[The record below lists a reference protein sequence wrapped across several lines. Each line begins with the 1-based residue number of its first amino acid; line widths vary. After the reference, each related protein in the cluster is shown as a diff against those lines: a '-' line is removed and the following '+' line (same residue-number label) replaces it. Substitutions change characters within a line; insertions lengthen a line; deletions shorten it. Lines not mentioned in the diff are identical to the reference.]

1 MAGPEHVRTDIT
13 AEYKPVW
20 DRGLLGAGITIA
32 VPDTGAGE
40 AARHFA
46 AEQAKLGHADIPF
59 GQLETIDVPG
69 ASADSGD
76 GGEHAYQ
83 VLRRILFVAPA
94 ARVLDLPIFRGMPS
108 RDIIMRAMDI
118 AYEHDAD
125 VLNMSLG
132 EKVPLASVGK
142 HYDACPLGRHAEA
155 QVTKR
160 DVLVVAAAGNFRAE
174 NAIACPGLAP
184 GVISVGAHLSPEES
198 RRYRKYPHKAQE
210 DFLEGWSGTSFAAAL
225 QSATLALFRSAF
237 PGIRAVTW
245 NDIVF
250 ASTDG
255 ALVRA
260 TPTPLDFFNYLRDI
274 CGGDWVNSV
283 QWRELRTIGITRR
296 RQLLALSKLAGKEI
310 ADLPTLLELQRE
322 RSDQFAAAVR
332 DFVEGREQFDDPSK
346 EIEAIEHFRRA
357 ARGFAALSLNVMAA
371 SALLRAGA
379 GLVQRVRTVSGALNT
394 TFAIEGGQALTEA
407 LNLLEMTTHPEK
419 AALEGAIF
427 AWRARSL
434 TYCAE
439 LDRTGNDR
447 AFVDAE
453 RAIKILRGLP
463 PSPAIARDLAHAELH
478 LARAHLFKA
487 HASWL
492 GRRHSFAAAKEHAQE
507 ALRLGGATDPYTKSE
522 GEWVVAHAK

>member
-1 MAGPEHVRTDIT
+1 MAGPEHVQTDIS
-13 AEYKPVW
+13 AEYKAIW

-40 AARHFA
+40 AARQFA
-46 AEQAKLGHADIPF
+46 AEQAKLGRADIPF
-59 GQLETIDVPG
+59 GQLETIHVPG
-69 ASADSGD
+69 APADSDD
-76 GGEHAYQ
+76 GGEHAYE

-94 ARVLDLPIFRGMPS
+94 ARVLDLPIFRGTPS
-108 RDIIMRAMDI
+108 RDVIMRAMDI

-125 VLNMSLG
+125 VLNMSVG
-132 EKVPLASVGK
+132 EKVPLAMVEK
-142 HYDACPLGRHAEA
+142 HYDECPLGRHAEA

-160 DVLVVAAAGNFRAE
+160 DVLVVAAAGNFRTE
-174 NAIACPGLAP
+174 NAIGCPGLAP
-184 GVISVGAHLSPEES
+184 GVISVGAYLSPEES
-198 RRYRKYPHKAQE
+198 RWYRKYPHKAQE
-210 DFLEGWSGTSFAAAL
+210 DFLEGWSGTSFAAAI

-237 PGIRAVTW
+237 PGIRAATW

-250 ASTDG
+250 ASTYG

-260 TPTPLDFFNYLRDI
+260 APTPLDFFNYLGDI

-283 QWRELRTIGITRR
+283 QWRELRAIGITRR
-296 RQLLALSKLAGKEI
+296 RQLLAASKLAGKEI
-310 ADLPTLLELQRE
+310 AELPTLLELQRK
-322 RSDQFAAAVR
+322 RSEQFAAAVR
-332 DFVEGREQFDDPSK
+332 DFVQGSEQIDDLSK
-346 EIEAIEHFRRA
+346 EIEPIEHFRRA

-379 GLVQRVRTVSGALNT
+379 GLVQRVRTPSGTLNM

-407 LNLLEMTTHPEK
+407 LDLLATTTSPEK
-419 AALEGAIF
+419 AALDGAIL

-434 TYCAE
+434 TYCAD
-439 LDRTGNDR
+439 LDRTGNDK

-463 PSPAIARDLAHAELH
+463 PSPANAKDLAHAELH
-478 LARAHLFKA
+478 LARAHFFKA

-492 GRRHSFAAAKEHAQE
+492 GRKRAFAAAKEHAQE
-507 ALRLGGATDPYTKSE
+507 ALRLSGATDAYTKSE
-522 GEWVVAHAK
+522 GEWVVAHSR